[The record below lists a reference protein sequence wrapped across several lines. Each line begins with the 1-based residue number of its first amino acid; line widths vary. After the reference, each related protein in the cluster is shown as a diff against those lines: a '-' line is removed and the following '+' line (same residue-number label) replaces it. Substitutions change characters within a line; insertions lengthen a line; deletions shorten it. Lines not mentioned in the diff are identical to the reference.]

1 MPKAKDSRFP
11 PLDLLRQVSTALPGA
26 WDALDA
32 LHASNLADGCRQWPA
47 WCYAPISVCSDV
59 VAHTARSASTRELL
73 ALLYEAFALAP
84 WRQSKEVY
92 RFDPELAEILQ
103 EQVGDALDFPAEV
116 LYSLPYPSV
125 YIQAPG
131 LSLGDT
137 PVHGFWASLEY
148 DQRNG
153 AGELRFLLLIDG
165 DPLRAVPL
173 YLMIGQKTL
182 SESLQVFARDAA
194 GAHQLGIPP
203 EIAKAALQRAYGLLP
218 LIGYA
223 LQLVLYL
230 CTVNAEVDAAP
241 SQATTYRRGPVV
253 KDRFAE
259 VRQWDVGVRIGAAI
273 RAHQVSAPDGS
284 DDDPADQEGAPARA
298 HASPRPHIRR
308 GHWHHYWTGPRSQP
322 AERKLILRWTAP
334 MLIGGDPQDEDP
346 DARPVTIHPVK

>member
-11 PLDLLRQVSTALPGA
+11 PLDLLRQVSAALPGA
-26 WDALDA
+26 WDTLDA
-32 LHASNLADGCRQWPA
+32 LHAGNLADGCRQWPA

-59 VAHTARSASTRELL
+59 VADTAKAAASVDDLL
-73 ALLYEAFALAP
+73 ALLYAAFSLAP

-92 RFDPELAEILQ
+92 RFDPELAGMLR
-103 EQVGDALDFPAEV
+103 EQVGDDLDFPAEV

-131 LSLGDT
+131 LSLGGT

-148 DQRNG
+148 DQRNC

-165 DPLRAVPL
+165 DRPRTVPL

-182 SESLQVFARDAA
+182 SESLRVFERDAA
-194 GAHQLGIPP
+194 GVGISPG
-203 EIAKAALQRAYGLLP
+203 ITKAALRQADDLLP

-230 CTVNAEVDAAP
+230 CTVNAEVAAAP
-241 SQATTYRRGPVV
+241 TQAATYRRDLVV

-273 RAHQVSAPDGS
+273 RAHSAAEGGS
-284 DDDPADQEGAPARA
+284 SQSDLPEQEEGPTRA

-308 GHWHHYWTGPRSQP
+308 GHWHHYWTGPRTQP

-346 DARPVTIHPVK
+346 DARPVTVHPVK